1 MELRFGKF
9 KGKRLEDTPTW
20 YREWLLKQDW
30 FKQDWELTQATK
42 SLYNDLVG
50 NNKVHALD
58 GLVYLSDGMYMTSDG
73 DIVEDY
79 L

>member
-1 MELRFGKF
+1 MRLRFGKF
-9 KGKRLEDTPTW
+9 KGERLEDTPSW
-20 YREWLLKQDW
+20 YREWLLKQEW
-30 FKQDWELTQATK
+30 FKTDWENTQGIK

-50 NNKVHALD
+50 NNKVHTVD
-58 GLVYLSDGMYMTSDG
+58 GLVYLFDGMYMTADG